1 MDLSAVLAG
10 LEPYR
15 ERIGQAAGLLT
26 VTQYLAGWFICT
38 AIRRQGTSAGV
49 SPLRFIGGCG
59 LSILQ
64 VQYSQKL
71 QAPALV
77 WTGIFTL
84 LFSAIYSVWFWWYTP
99 ANLRRPFYR
108 LAVGTTAATAGLYA
122 YGAQGDSP
130 EVMYRLGMVLT
141 ALALAFIALPLAQ
154 LGTIIRAKSSAG
166 LPLPAILASTG
177 ATILWLLYGLLINNT
192 FIVVI
197 NRRHLNCAFEMEA
210 ISQALQPYKE
220 VVGMAAGVLT
230 VGQMFSGCF
239 VCNDIRKKGTTDGF
253 SAMPF
258 VGGCG
263 LTVLFL
269 QHGMLMNDSAMT
281 NANLV
286 GLAISIIYAT
296 FFLLYTPP
304 SGRSAFW
311 RQVGGTIL
319 FTLTLLGYVKIE
331 NPAVVEDRFGII
343 ITVLMLC
350 LIGQPLFGLPDIIRR
365 KSTEGL
371 PFAMILSGTIVGLSW
386 LLYGVILNNVFVV
399 LQNVAGVT
407 LSGIQLALF
416 AIYPSKPVVAS
427 KKRE

>member
-1 MDLSAVLAG
+1 
-10 LEPYR
+10 
-15 ERIGQAAGLLT
+15 
-26 VTQYLAGWFICT
+26 
-38 AIRRQGTSAGV
+38 
-49 SPLRFIGGCG
+49 
-59 LSILQ
+59 
-64 VQYSQKL
+64 
-71 QAPALV
+71 
-77 WTGIFTL
+77 
-84 LFSAIYSVWFWWYTP
+84 
-99 ANLRRPFYR
+99 
-108 LAVGTTAATAGLYA
+108 
-122 YGAQGDSP
+122 
-130 EVMYRLGMVLT
+130 
-141 ALALAFIALPLAQ
+141 
-154 LGTIIRAKSSAG
+154 
-166 LPLPAILASTG
+166 
-177 ATILWLLYGLLINNT
+177 
-192 FIVVI
+192 
-197 NRRHLNCAFEMEA
+197 MEA
-210 ISQALQPYKE
+210 ISQALQPYKDL
-220 VVGMAAGVLT
+220 VGTVAGILT

-239 VCNDIRKKGTTDGF
+239 VCNDIRKKGTTEGF

-286 GLAISIIYAT
+286 GLAISIVYAT

-311 RQVGGTIL
+311 QQVGGTIL
-319 FTLTLLGYVKIE
+319 FTLTLLGYAKIE
-331 NPAVVEDRFGII
+331 NPAVVEDRFGMI

-399 LQNVAGVT
+399 LQNVAAVS

-416 AIYPSKPVVAS
+416 AIYPSKPATAS